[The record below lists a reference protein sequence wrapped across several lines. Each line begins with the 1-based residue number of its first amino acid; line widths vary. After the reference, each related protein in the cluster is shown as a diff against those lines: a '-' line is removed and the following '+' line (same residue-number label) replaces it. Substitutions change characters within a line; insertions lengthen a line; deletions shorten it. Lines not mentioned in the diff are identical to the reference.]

1 MGHDLPG
8 HGQYEAQGVIG
19 DLVDA
24 IVGNVGHRDTVLAR
38 RVQVHVVNAN
48 AIAHDRPRPGHRRDH
63 RGAESGKLGD
73 DCIST
78 GYRCFQLCLGFAMVA
93 NQYTARVL
101 GRRLLQSQIG
111 KLVVGD
117 NNGRF

>member
-1 MGHDLPG
+1 M
-8 HGQYEAQGVIG
+8 IG

-48 AIAHDRPRPGHRRDH
+48 AIAHDRPRPGHRRNH
-63 RGAESGKLGD
+63 GRTEPGKLGD
-73 DCIST
+73 DGISV

-93 NQYTARVL
+93 DQYTARML

-111 KLVVGD
+111 KLVIGD